1 MNIEI
6 SAIICTH
13 NRAKYLRKAIQSL
26 ADQTLDHR
34 QYEIIVVDNGST
46 DNSKHI
52 VLEDFAS
59 VKHLSYV
66 YEPTLGLS
74 QARNTGWKN
83 AEGEYVAYLDDD
95 AIASPQW
102 IEKILLTFNSV
113 KPVPG
118 ALCGKVEPIWEA
130 PRPGWVP
137 DSMLGAF
144 TIVDWSKCPVIL
156 NKKQFLPGAN
166 FALPRHLIREVGG
179 FKTKLGRQGNKLLS
193 MEETLLR
200 REIEAM
206 GYYCYYDPE
215 IVVRHHIPASRLTQ
229 RWLLRRWY
237 WQGISEAVLNVY
249 LESLY
254 PSERIRRVMQ
264 LARRLLLPPGRLP
277 KLLLPTN
284 RPDLFASKCFDL
296 SRLGNIIGMLGLG
309 K

>member
-1 MNIEI
+1 MYIEV

-13 NRAKYLRKAIQSL
+13 NRAKYLRKAIRSL
-26 ADQTLDHR
+26 ADQSLR
-34 QYEIIVVDNGST
+34 KSLYEIIIIDNGST
-46 DNSKHI
+46 DNTKRI
-52 VLEDFAS
+52 VLEELAS
-59 VKHLSYV
+59 VSNLRYV
-66 YEPTLGLS
+66 YEPVLGLS

-95 AIASPQW
+95 AIAGPQW
-102 IEKILLTFNSV
+102 LEKILLTFNSV

-118 ALCGKVEPIWEA
+118 AVCGKVEPIWEA

-144 TIVDWSKCPVIL
+144 TIVDWSQCPIIL

-166 FALPRHLIREVGG
+166 FALPIYLIRKVGG

-206 GYYCYYDPE
+206 GYYCYYNPQ
-215 IVVRHHIPASRLTQ
+215 IAVRHHILASRLTQ
-229 RWLLRRWY
+229 RWFLGRWY
-237 WQGISEAVLNVY
+237 WQGISEAVLQVY

-254 PSERIRRVMQ
+254 PSERIRRVIP

-277 KLLLPTN
+277 RLLLATN
-284 RPDLFASKCFDL
+284 CPDRFAAKCLDL
-296 SRLGNIIGMLGLG
+296 SRLGYMVGMLGIA